1 MTRCRLEHA
10 ANWRPT
16 LRRFLDQRDPRASD
30 LMQIPDALPTS
41 TPLPDRDDRL
51 SAVVGS
57 LSELRSLS
65 EFENDA

>member
-1 MTRCRLEHA
+1 
-10 ANWRPT
+10 
-16 LRRFLDQRDPRASD
+16 
-30 LMQIPDALPTS
+30 MQIPDALPTS

-65 EFENDA
+65 ELKTMHDPFDRVGAEGGA